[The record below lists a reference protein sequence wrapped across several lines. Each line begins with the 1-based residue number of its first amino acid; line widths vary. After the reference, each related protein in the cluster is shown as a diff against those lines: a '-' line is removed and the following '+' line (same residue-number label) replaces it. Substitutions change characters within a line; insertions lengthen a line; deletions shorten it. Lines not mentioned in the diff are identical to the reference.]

1 LFGFLI
7 PLLPHLI
14 GAIPQVIGAIR

>member
-7 PLLPHLI
+7 PLLPHII